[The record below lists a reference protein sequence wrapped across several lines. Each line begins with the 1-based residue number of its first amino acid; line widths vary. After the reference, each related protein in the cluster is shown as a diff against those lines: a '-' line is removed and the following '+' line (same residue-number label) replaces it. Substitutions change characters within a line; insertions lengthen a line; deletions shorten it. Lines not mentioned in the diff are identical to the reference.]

1 MGYYWTIIDDLPTE
15 QIVVMRPGNLPAQTT
30 MNTEK
35 IENPQTQYK
44 TMKAENGEYVFMWA
58 IVYATSMFNNFND
71 NYTKS
76 NLSYYINLN
85 ISKAYPAT

>member
-58 IVYATSMFNNFND
+58 IVYATSMFKILMIIIKNQI
-71 NYTKS
+71 YHITS
-76 NLSYYINLN
+76 I
-85 ISKAYPAT
+85 